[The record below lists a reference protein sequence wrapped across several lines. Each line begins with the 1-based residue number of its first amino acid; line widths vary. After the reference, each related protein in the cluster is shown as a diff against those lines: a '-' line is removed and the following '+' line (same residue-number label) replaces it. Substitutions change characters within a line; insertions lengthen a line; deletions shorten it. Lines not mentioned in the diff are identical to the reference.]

1 MNEDLIAFAEEV
13 RRACLDIA
21 GAAGAGKADLA
32 GERALALC
40 TRAAVVKQGQLMKA
54 ESAGSIENSD
64 KYSLAGLK
72 VNLGAE
78 APERIEEI

>member
-13 RRACLDIA
+13 RRACLDIV

-40 TRAAVVKQGQLMKA
+40 TRAAVVKQSQLMKA
-54 ESAGSIENSD
+54 ESAGSIDDSG
-64 KYSLAGLK
+64 KYSLAGLH
-72 VNLGAE
+72 VNLQVE
-78 APERIEEI
+78 APEMVEE